1 MVFKSSQEIINMKKM
16 IGVLFILVTACVL
29 CIVPVGTAGV
39 VTATGEGTSKD
50 DAIQSALRRAVEQG
64 VGVLIKSSTRVEDFQ
79 VMEDKIYSHS
89 QGYVSKYDVLS
100 SSKKGGEYTVTVKA
114 VVDEVVLKEDLKA
127 IGALKTEMGNPRILV
142 AFSNKPASKAF
153 FDSKPFLDEIYN
165 GIVEALTDQK
175 FRVVDKQS
183 AERFSQQIAHTL
195 EITDVNK
202 AAAVGLKYHAEYTL
216 YYDVGGSI
224 KQGEIN
230 TSVQTRIKA
239 QLIDN
244 TRAQVVTSKVVETVA
259 HGQDRE
265 TAMEQAARDGGNKV
279 VAPMLEQ
286 LRQTWEEMYQRG
298 SLYTV
303 IVDGVDDADLIAAFT
318 AKLEK
323 FAAVTS
329 AREIETGGGKTTF
342 EAEYKGKRDQLDRD
356 VLRAAKELNWKLK
369 KVRAEGARSTWKK
382 YL

>member
-1 MVFKSSQEIINMKKM
+1 MKKM
-16 IGVLFILVTACVL
+16 LGVLFILVTACVL
-29 CIVPVGTAGV
+29 CIVPVSTAGV
-39 VTATGEGTSKD
+39 ITSTGEGQSKD

-89 QGYVSKYDVLS
+89 EGYVSKYDILS
-100 SSKKGGEYTVTVKA
+100 SSKKGDEHVVTVKA
-114 VVDEVVLKEDLKA
+114 VVNEVVLKEDLKA
-127 IGALKTEMGNPRILV
+127 IGALKAEIGNPRILV
-142 AFSNKPASKAF
+142 AFSNKPSSKTF
-153 FDSKPFLDEIYN
+153 FNGGVFLGEIYN

-183 AERFSQQIAHTL
+183 AARFAQQIANTH
-195 EITDVNK
+195 EITDINK
-202 AAAVGLKYHAEYTL
+202 AAAAGLQYHAEYTL
-216 YYDVGGSI
+216 YYDVSGSI

-230 TSVQTRIKA
+230 TAVQTRIKA

-259 HGQDRE
+259 NGQDRE
-265 TAMEQAARDGGNKV
+265 AAMEQAARDGGNKI

-298 SLYTV
+298 SFYTV
-303 IVDGVDDADLIAAFT
+303 VIDGVDDADLIADFT

-329 AREIETGGGKTTF
+329 AREVESGGGKSTF

-356 VLRAAKELNWKLK
+356 VLRAAKELGWKLK

-382 YL
+382 SL